1 MARILSTS
9 PLFPDL
15 VERMRSAGH
24 DVGLPSGD
32 EPTPHAQ
39 LRAEIRGADALIC
52 LLTDRIDRGLLESA
66 PKLRIIANVAVGYE
80 NVDVTAAR
88 ARGITVTNTPDVL
101 TEATADLT
109 FALLLGA
116 ARRIAE
122 ADAAVRRAEFPAWG
136 LDQALT
142 GVGVYGKTL
151 GIVGMGRIGTAVARR
166 GRLGFDMRL
175 LYHNR
180 GRNEAAE
187 REFEAAWV
195 PFERL
200 LDASD
205 FVCVHVP
212 LTEETRHLFD
222 RRAFERMK
230 PTAILVNV
238 SRGPV
243 VDEAALVNALEQGD
257 IAGAG
262 LDVYEEEPDVHP
274 GLVALRER
282 VVLAPHLGSATRE
295 TRRRMARLAVENVL
309 TVLAGDPPLTPVSGG
324 RTWCEADRA

>member
-1 MARILSTS
+1 MAKILSTS

-24 DVGLPSGD
+24 EVTLPSRD

-39 LRAEIRGADALIC
+39 LRAELRGADALIC
-52 LLTDRIDRGLLESA
+52 LLTDPIDRALLDEA

-80 NVDVTAAR
+80 NIDVEAAR
-88 ARGITVTNTPDVL
+88 ERGIIVTNTPDVL

-109 FALLLGA
+109 FALLLAA
-116 ARRIAE
+116 ARRITE
-122 ADAAVRRAEFPAWG
+122 ADAAIRREEFPAWG
-136 LDQALT
+136 LEQALT
-142 GVGVYGKTL
+142 GIDVHGKTL

-180 GRNEAAE
+180 GRSEAVE
-187 REFEAAWV
+187 RELGAKRAS
-195 PFERL
+195 FERL
-200 LDASD
+200 LEASD

-212 LTEETRHLFD
+212 LTEETRHMFD
-222 RRAFERMK
+222 RSAFERMK
-230 PTAILVNV
+230 STAILVNV

-243 VDEAALVNALEQGD
+243 VDEAALVRALEQGN

-262 LDVYEEEPDVHP
+262 LDVYENEPDVLP
-274 GLVALRER
+274 GLLALRER
-282 VVLAPHLGSATRE
+282 VVLAPHLGSATQE
-295 TRRRMARLAVENVL
+295 TRQRMARLAVENVL
-309 TVLAGDPPLTPVSGG
+309 TVLAGDPPLTPV
-324 RTWCEADRA
+324 